1 MDVLIVNKLSK
12 QIHHKSI
19 LKDISFHIQDHEVVG
34 FIGPNGAGKSTT
46 MKCLCGLYH
55 PTEGEIIING
65 YSLKDEKSKALSG
78 LGVSI
83 EYPSLYPNLTGW
95 EHLKLVAQWRNVDKK
110 RIEEMAEFSGLSEK
124 LNHAARTY
132 SMGMKQRLV
141 LSLAMLANPKVLIL
155 DEPMNG
161 LDPQAVF
168 ELRKKI
174 AQIRDQGTSILLSSH
189 QLNEVEQLVDRV
201 IFIKEGQIIDEQTM
215 DQLREQRKKI
225 ILNVSEPTQIKR
237 ILPSDQIIRIEK
249 NNVYL
254 WVGSKEEFA
263 QLIEKVI
270 QANIHIYKIEDN
282 GNDLEQVY
290 RRIYGE
296 EG

>member
-1 MDVLIVNKLSK
+1 MDVLKVDKLNKK
-12 QIHHKSI
+12 IRRHYI
-19 LKDISFHIQDHEVVG
+19 LKDISFRIQDHEIVG
-34 FIGPNGAGKSTT
+34 FVGPNGAGKSTT
-46 MKCLCGLYH
+46 MKCICGLYH
-55 PTEGEIIING
+55 STTGEIIING
-65 YSLKDEKSKALSG
+65 YSIKNDKSKALNC

-95 EHLKLVAQWRNVDKK
+95 EHLKLVARWRNADKK
-110 RIEEMAEFSGLSEK
+110 RIEEMAEFSGLNEK
-124 LNHAARTY
+124 LNHVAKTY

-141 LSLAMLANPKVLIL
+141 LSLAMLAHPKVLIL

-174 AQIRDQGTSILLSSH
+174 SQIRDQGTSILLSSH
-189 QLNEVEQLVDRV
+189 QLNEVEQLADRI

-225 ILNVSEPTQIKR
+225 LLNVSDPQR
-237 ILPSDQIIRIEK
+237 IQEILSFDQIIKIEK
-249 NNVYL
+249 NTVCL

-270 QANIHIYKIEDN
+270 QANIRIYGIEDN

-296 EG
+296 E

>member
-1 MDVLIVNKLSK
+1 MEVLKINKLNK
-12 QIHHKSI
+12 KIRHHYI
-19 LKDISFHIQDHEVVG
+19 LKDISFRIQDHEIVG

-46 MKCLCGLYH
+46 MKCICGLYH
-55 PTEGEIIING
+55 STSGEIIING
-65 YSLKDEKSKALSG
+65 YSIKNDKSKALSC

-95 EHLKLVAQWRNVDKK
+95 EHLKLVARWRNADKK
-110 RIEEMAEFSGLSEK
+110 RIEEMAEFSGLNEK
-124 LNHAARTY
+124 LNHAAKTY

-174 AQIRDQGTSILLSSH
+174 SQIRDQGTSILLSSH
-189 QLNEVEQLVDRV
+189 QLNEVEQLADRI
-201 IFIKEGQIIDEQTM
+201 IFIKEGRIIDEQTM

-225 ILNVSEPTQIKR
+225 LLNVSDPQR
-237 ILPSDQIIRIEK
+237 IQEILSSDQIIGVEE
-249 NNVYL
+249 NTVCL

-270 QANIHIYKIEDN
+270 EANIRIYGIEDN

-296 EG
+296 E